1 MKREDLEAL
10 GLDKKQIDGV
20 CDLNN
25 ADVAPLKKDLAT
37 AQEDLKAEKGKV
49 EEHTKTIEGLKKDLE
64 QFKDVDVSAMSQKI
78 KELEDTL
85 TQHDEDHKRELAD
98 RDFQN
103 LVNESITAAH
113 GRNAKAIIALMDVDK
128 LKASKNQKEDIAAEL
143 EKLAAAEDSKMLFG
157 DTQQA
162 AGSGNLIGSVKKG
175 TEQTAMTLNGAI
187 AEHYG
192 V

>member
-143 EKLAAAEDSKMLFG
+143 KRLAAAEDSKMLFG